1 MSSRISLPRARTD
14 GEMSVEEAIHRRR
27 SRRAYRGDP
36 LTLQQAA
43 QVLWCA
49 QGVTGERGR
58 KRAVPSAGATFPLVI
73 YAAVGP
79 ETVAGLVAGVHRYL
93 PGQHALEQEFE
104 GDVRR
109 ALADAA
115 LGQDFLAA
123 APLVVLMAADH
134 RRTTDRYGERGVRYV
149 AMEVGHAGQN
159 IHLQAEGLG
168 LATVAVGAFRDA
180 QVAQVFRLP
189 RDLEPLYLMPVGR
202 GR

>member
-1 MSSRISLPRARTD
+1 MSERLSLPQAKTA

-43 QVLWCA
+43 QILWCA
-49 QGVTGERGR
+49 QGVTGDRGR

-73 YAAVGP
+73 YAAVGSG
-79 ETVAGLVAGVHRYL
+79 TVAGLAAGVHRYL
-93 PGQHALEQEFE
+93 PAEHALEQEFE
-104 GDVRR
+104 GDVRG
-109 ALADAA
+109 ALAEAA
-115 LGQDFLAA
+115 LGQDFLAE

-134 RRTTDRYGERGVRYV
+134 RRTTGRYGERGIRYV
-149 AMEVGHAGQN
+149 AMEAGHAAQG
-159 IHLQAEGLG
+159 IHLQAESLG

-180 QVAQVFRLP
+180 EVAQVFRLP
-189 RDLEPLYLMPVGR
+189 RDLEPLYLMPVGH